1 MLTNVQDTSIIVF
14 YIIIIIIIIIIVVV
28 VVVISYVPFAQTPS
42 LYITSLIIIGKL
54 FLWKYFL

>member
-54 FLWKYFL
+54 FL